1 MRDALLASWREV
13 GDKIVALAEEFP
25 AEKYEFRP
33 APGTRSFADQLRHL
47 AFWNDWVRDSLA
59 GGQPDGQANELP
71 RDAYPTRD
79 RILAALRDSFLGI
92 TSALDGNGR
101 TKLDDAKLAMLAAFL
116 EHCGEHYGQL
126 VVYSRL
132 NGIVPPATRTA

>member
-59 GGQPDGQANELP
+59 GGLPDQGPHPRRAPRQLP
-71 RDAYPTRD
+71 RDHLGSRRQRPHETR
-79 RILAALRDSFLGI
+79 
-92 TSALDGNGR
+92 
-101 TKLDDAKLAMLAAFL
+101 
-116 EHCGEHYGQL
+116 
-126 VVYSRL
+126 
-132 NGIVPPATRTA
+132 

>member
-71 RDAYPTRD
+71 RDATRPGTASSP
-79 RILAALRDSFLGI
+79 RSATASSGSPRLSTATAARNSMTRSSLCWPRSSS
-92 TSALDGNGR
+92 T
-101 TKLDDAKLAMLAAFL
+101 AA
-116 EHCGEHYGQL
+116 
-126 VVYSRL
+126 STTASSSS
-132 NGIVPPATRTA
+132 IPA